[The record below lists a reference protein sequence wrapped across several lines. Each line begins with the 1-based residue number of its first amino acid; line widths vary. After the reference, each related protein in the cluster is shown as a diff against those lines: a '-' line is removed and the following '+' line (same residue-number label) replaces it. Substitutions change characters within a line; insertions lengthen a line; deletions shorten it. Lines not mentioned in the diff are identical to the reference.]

1 MAYSVPDGSKLFLSI
16 AYGAA
21 VAVSAVTNA
30 DPAVATTSATHGLDD
45 RKEFIFTSG
54 WEDANNRVFRADN
67 AAGSALDIEGLDS
80 TNLSRFTE
88 GGGIGSIK
96 PITGWQEIQQVLN
109 PSSTGGDPK
118 YATVEPLASLNDFQ
132 IPTGFTAQSITIPI
146 GDDASLPG
154 YKALKKASEE
164 RLLCALKVL
173 KPNGN
178 VNYFY
183 GYAALNEMPSLTKG
197 QVDTVTATF
206 APQGQT
212 TRYAS

>member
-1 MAYSVPDGSKLFLSI
+1 MAYSVPDGSKLFLSV
-16 AYGAA
+16 AYGTA
-21 VAVSAVTNA
+21 VAVASVTNA
-30 DPAVATTSATHGLDD
+30 ETAVATASAAHTLVDGQ
-45 RKEFIFTSG
+45 EFIFTSG
-54 WEDANNRVFRADN
+54 WEDANNRVFRVTD
-67 AAGSALDIEGLDS
+67 SATPAFSIEGLDS
-80 TNLSRFTE
+80 TNESRFTP
-88 GGGIGSIK
+88 GGGAGSVL
-96 PITGWQEIQQVLN
+96 PISTWQELQQVLN

-164 RLLCALKVL
+164 RLLVALKVL

-206 APQGQT
+206 APQGRT